1 MTNNTGLD
9 ILRINEKITDIER
22 RLNNAEKYL
31 ELIYKDRELLVEV
44 QGSVAH
50 LKSMMVSNQEH
61 QNNTAKDIKADVNE
75 VQFTVES
82 AVAEVK
88 DTVKESTSNLVTNIA
103 KKENLID
110 KLKNKLFKKEG
121 GEKNEII
128 KT

>member
-110 KLKNKLFKKEG
+110 RLRNKLFKKEG
-121 GEKNEII
+121 GEK
-128 KT
+128 K

>member
-1 MTNNTGLD
+1 MDNTGLD

-22 RLNNAEKYL
+22 RLNSIEKYV
-31 ELIYKDRELLVEV
+31 ELVYKDRELLVEV

-50 LKSMMVSNQEH
+50 LKSMLIENQQH
-61 QNNTAKDIKADVNE
+61 QNNTSSALKADVSE

-110 KLKNKLFKKEG
+110 RLRNKLFKKEG
-121 GEKNEII
+121 GEK
-128 KT
+128 K

>member
-121 GEKNEII
+121 GEK
-128 KT
+128 K